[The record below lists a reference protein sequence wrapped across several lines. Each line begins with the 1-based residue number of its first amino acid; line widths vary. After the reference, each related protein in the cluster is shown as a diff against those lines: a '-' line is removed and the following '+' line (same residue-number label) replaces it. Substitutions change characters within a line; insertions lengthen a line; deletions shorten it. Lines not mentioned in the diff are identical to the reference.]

1 MKKFLAVLLAF
12 MLLTVILCPAYVAET
27 ATEPPASTAPL
38 IDLTQLILA
47 VVVLI
52 FNFLLAWLLKAVIPP
67 LRKWLETHTSAEQ
80 QTLIW
85 NVIMRLVEA
94 AEQTITESGAGAR
107 KMAYVQAG
115 LREHGFTVNPA
126 LIEAAVKEMN
136 DKLLYAMTPPCL
148 LPDLGE
154 DDDPD
159 DEDEE
164 DIETE

>member
-1 MKKFLAVLLAF
+1 MKKFLAVLLTI
-12 MLLTVILCPAYVAET
+12 MLLSMILCPAYIAET
-27 ATEPPASTAPL
+27 ATEPPAPTVPL
-38 IDLTQLILA
+38 VDLTQLVIA
-47 VVVLI
+47 VLVLI

-67 LRKWLETHTSAEQ
+67 LRKWLDAHTSSEQ
-80 QTLIW
+80 QTLMW

-115 LREHGFTVNPA
+115 LRAHGFTVDPA

-148 LPDLGE
+148 LPDDDEGE
-154 DDDPD
+154 PDDD
-159 DEDEE
+159 DEE